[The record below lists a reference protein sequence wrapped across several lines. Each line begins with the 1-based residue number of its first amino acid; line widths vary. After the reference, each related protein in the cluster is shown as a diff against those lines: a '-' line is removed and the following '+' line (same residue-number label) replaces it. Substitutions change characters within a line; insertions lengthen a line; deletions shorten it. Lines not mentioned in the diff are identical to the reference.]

1 MAKNKILKE
10 KVVQNKSKHDNKKE
24 SLVPDNSTM
33 TLNGLSSDDLKIALK
48 FMMLSREIDQKAMN
62 LLKQGKTFFHIA
74 AAGHEAIQTAIGMNL
89 NPQKDWLF
97 PYYRDLTLVLTAGV
111 TAKDFFLQ
119 CFAKAD
125 DPSSGGKQL
134 PCHYGAPN
142 IKLPSQSSNTGT
154 QFLQAV
160 GTALASVREGKDSI
174 TYVSSGEGTTS
185 QGEFHEAINWASRE
199 KLPVLFVIENNGY
212 AISVPIS
219 QQTGGVGGS
228 IAEMMAGYENLLR
241 IKVDGTDFKE
251 SYNTAKKALNHLK
264 NKKGP
269 VLIEAE
275 VVRLQSHSSS
285 DDQKKYRDHTELEK
299 DLMNCPINKL
309 SNKLISD
316 GIVTNTE
323 LEKLKKEA
331 RDEVEIAAAE
341 ALKSADPNIHDADK
355 HVFDESGFREK
366 FVYEKNQPTG
376 PNIVMVDAINH
387 ALHEEMAKNDKM
399 FIFGEDIADGKGGV
413 FTATKGLSTKFS
425 NERVFNSPLA
435 EASIIGVAAGMA
447 LAGLKPVVEI
457 QFGDYIWPAFMQ
469 LRNELA
475 TFRYRSNNTWPAPVV
490 IRVAVGGYI
499 HGGLYHSQNI
509 ESIFA
514 HIPGIYI
521 AFPSNAADA
530 KGLLKTACRINDP
543 VLFLEHKGLYRQ
555 SFAITPEPD
564 EDYLVPFGKAKLVRE
579 GNDISVISYGV
590 CLWDSII
597 AAKKLQDEGYS
608 VEVIDLRTIIPLD
621 TETIYDSVRKTNKAV
636 VIHED
641 TLTGGFGGEIAAR
654 ISEFCF
660 EQLDGPVKRI
670 AAKDSHIPYAPPL
683 EDAIL
688 PNRNRVY
695 RGIKE
700 LLEY

>member
-1 MAKNKILKE
+1 MAKKKILKE
-10 KVVQNKSKHDNKKE
+10 KVVQSKSKHDNKKE
-24 SLVPDNSTM
+24 FLVPDNSTM
-33 TLNGLSSDDLKIALK
+33 TPNGLSAEDLKIALK

-160 GTALASVREGKDSI
+160 GTALASVKEGKDSI

-241 IKVDGTDFKE
+241 IKVDGTDFKL
-251 SYNTAKKALNHLK
+251 SYNVARQALDHLK

-285 DDQKKYRDHTELEK
+285 DDQKKYRDHAELEK

-309 SNKLISD
+309 SNKLISE
-316 GIVTNTE
+316 GILTNTE

-331 RDEVEIAAAE
+331 RDEVEKAADE
-341 ALKSADPNIHDADK
+341 ALKSADPNTHDAEK
-355 HVFDESGFREK
+355 HIFDESGLKEK

-425 NERVFNSPLA
+425 DERVFNSPLA
-435 EASIIGVAAGMA
+435 EASIIGVATGMA

-509 ESIFA
+509 ESTFA

-521 AFPSNAADA
+521 VFPSNAADA

-564 EDYLVPFGKAKLVRE
+564 EDYLIPFGKAKVVRE

-621 TETIYDSVRKTNKAV
+621 TETIYKSVRKTNKAV

-654 ISEFCF
+654 VSEFCF

-700 LLEY
+700 LLDY

>member
-1 MAKNKILKE
+1 MAKKKIFKE

-24 SLVPDNSTM
+24 FLVPDNSTM
-33 TLNGLSSDDLKIALK
+33 MPNGLSAEDLKIALK

-89 NPQKDWLF
+89 NPKKDWLF

-160 GTALASVREGKDSI
+160 GTALASVKEGKDSI

-241 IKVDGTDFKE
+241 IKVDGTDFKL
-251 SYNTAKKALNHLK
+251 SYNVGRQALDHLK

-285 DDQKKYRDHTELEK
+285 DDQKKYRDHAELEK

-309 SNKLISD
+309 SNKLISE
-316 GIVTNTE
+316 GILTKTE
-323 LEKLKKEA
+323 LEKLKKEV
-331 RDEVEIAAAE
+331 RDEVEKAADE

-355 HVFDESGFREK
+355 HIFDESGFKEK
-366 FVYEKNQPTG
+366 FVYEKNQPSG

-387 ALHEEMAKNDKM
+387 ALHEEMTKNDKM

-425 NERVFNSPLA
+425 DERVFNSPLA
-435 EASIIGVAAGMA
+435 EASILGVATGMA

-564 EDYLVPFGKAKLVRE
+564 EDFLVPFGKAKVVRE

-590 CLWDSII
+590 CLWDSIL

-621 TETIYDSVRKTNKAV
+621 TETIYNSVRKTNKAII
-636 VIHED
+636 IHED